1 MIEKHKNNIMM
12 NIHKDNLFRSLVV
25 VLSMLSLVPLFLI
38 LGYIFIKG
46 MPVAF
51 NLYFLTHEQPQPM
64 GVGFMAL
71 EGMARVQAIGGISH
85 AIVGSLM
92 MVLMA
97 TVVAVPLGILVGIY
111 LAENQGKRLADI
123 ATVAVDM
130 IQGIPSIIFGVV
142 VNILLVRTFKSFTGW
157 AGAVALALMMLPLII
172 KNTEET
178 LKLIPHNLKE
188 AAYALGSPYY
198 RMVLGIMVP
207 VGLSGIATGIL
218 VAVARIMGETA
229 PLLFTAAGNRYLTWR
244 LSDQIQALPTH
255 IFRFSLSPYT
265 NWNENAWGASA
276 VLVVFVLSLN
286 LLTKVVVN
294 KWKVKF

>member
-1 MIEKHKNNIMM
+1 M